1 MNQLQAFDPTD
12 SSHVMVENKWCLV
25 TLSWRKV
32 GLSGQIEAGLKGII
46 RGIVQHFAGRV
57 DSTRGEKHSIFPLRK
72 LNITILSFNSS
83 CSDSQ

>member
-1 MNQLQAFDPTD
+1 M
-12 SSHVMVENKWCLV
+12 

-57 DSTRGEKHSIFPLRK
+57 DSTRGEQT
-72 LNITILSFNSS
+72 LNLPIAESEYHHPVI
-83 CSDSQ
+83 